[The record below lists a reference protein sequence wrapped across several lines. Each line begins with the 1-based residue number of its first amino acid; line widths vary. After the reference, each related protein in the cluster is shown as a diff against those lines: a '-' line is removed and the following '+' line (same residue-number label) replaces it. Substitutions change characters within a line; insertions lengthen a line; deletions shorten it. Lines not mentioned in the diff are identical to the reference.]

1 MMQWQEKPNGLVVHT
16 PMWDAPKHV
25 KSLITSRIG
34 GCSSAPFNGLNL
46 GTHVGDD
53 PQTVAANRSLIGP
66 AQFMNQVHGDEI
78 VIVES
83 ITDEIPTCDGLI
95 TKRSNLAL
103 AVMVADCIP
112 LLLIS
117 KEVVGAIHV
126 GRAGLVNQIAL
137 KAIATMRSLG
147 AIDIHAILGPSICGK
162 CYEVPLQMQ
171 QEDVATH
178 PASRSTT
185 SKGTP
190 ALDLPA
196 GLIAELIAQG
206 LTYEA
211 SPICTQED
219 PLYYSHRRD
228 NPTGRF
234 AGVVSL

>member
-1 MMQWQEKPNGLVVHT
+1 LPHFFTDRRKGS
-16 PMWDAPKHV
+16 
-25 KSLITSRIG
+25 SLGVYDS
-34 GCSSAPFNGLNL
+34 LNF
-46 GTHVGDD
+46 GFHVGDD
-53 PQTVAANRSLIGP
+53 PGAVAANRALLGNT
-66 AQFMNQVHGDEI
+66 QFMNQVHGKDVV
-78 VIVES
+78 VIDQVLDHE
-83 ITDEIPTCDGLI
+83 PTCDALI
-95 TKRSNLAL
+95 TTTAGVSL

-117 KEVVGAIHV
+117 GKVVAAVHV
-126 GRAGLVNQIAL
+126 GRAGLVNNVAIKAL
-137 KAIATMRSLG
+137 EQMRALG
-147 AIDIHAILGPSICGK
+147 AINIHAILGPSICGR

-171 QEDVATH
+171 QEVVATH
-178 PASRSTT
+178 PASLSTT